1 MPTPRAAAT
10 RMLKVMMAASLLL
23 PIALFS
29 YAAWVAHENIRKNT
43 DERIERELGIL
54 HEQTRN
60 IFQSAAFALNVVDQI
75 TEDMSADAIRAS
87 ERSLHEKLKRIDN
100 TNRFIE
106 SLWILDEKG
115 NALVTGSAYPLP
127 AGSNYSDRDYFYANQ
142 EQDRGVYIG
151 EVFKPRVRIAE
162 PVFSVS
168 RRLHPEK
175 GGFRGVIEASISPA
189 IFQTFFTQLS
199 PPADGYY
206 ALVREDGSF
215 LARYP
220 SLEGR
225 LGGSTRIAEA
235 ARTNSQSG
243 MFTVVSVLDG
253 IERKIGYRKIEDYPV
268 YAMAGIKTSA
278 LFSEWVSTMAAHL
291 IFGIPATALLF
302 AVTGLTLQRTRRLYR
317 ETERRAQAEEALRH
331 SQKME
336 AIGQLT
342 GGVAHDFNNL
352 LTIII
357 GNLDLAQR
365 ALSKGGADTMTR
377 LETFV
382 KNAMQGARRAASL
395 TQRLLAFSRRQP
407 LEPRP
412 VRPDKL
418 VQGMADM
425 LRQSLGETYEI
436 EIVGAAGLWQVEV
449 DPVQLES
456 AILNLA
462 VNARDAM
469 PGGGKLT
476 VETSNTFLDENYARE
491 HSEVTAGQYVQISVT
506 DTGKGMSA
514 ETLDKAFEPFFTTK
528 AAGEGTGLGLSQVYG
543 YAKQSGGHV
552 KIYSEPGEGTTV
564 KIYLPRLTDG
574 ELPAHEI
581 VRENPG
587 DGQGEIILVV
597 EDDEDV
603 RGYVVDILREMNYRV
618 FDAPDAASAVK
629 IAEREEGKI
638 DLLLTDVVLPGN
650 NGRQLAEELQSRYA
664 HIKALFMTGYSRNA
678 IVHQGRLDRGVALIQ
693 KPLTQVSLAAKIRE
707 VLDNEKARQDAG
719 PKKARLT

>member
-1 MPTPRAAAT
+1 
-10 RMLKVMMAASLLL
+10 MLKMMMAASLLL
-23 PIALFS
+23 PVALFC
-29 YAAWVAHENIRKNT
+29 YAAWVAHNNVHRNAE
-43 DERIERELGIL
+43 ERIARELGVL

-60 IFQSAAFALNVVDQI
+60 IFQSAAFALSVVDQI
-75 TEDMSADAIRAS
+75 TEGMSADAIRAN
-87 ERSLHEKLKRIDN
+87 ERSLHEKIKRLDM

-106 SLWILDEKG
+106 SLWIIDDKG
-115 NALVTGSAYPLP
+115 DALATSALYPLP
-127 AGSNYSDRDYFYANQ
+127 PGNNYADRDYFYANR
-142 EQDRGVYIG
+142 EADHGVYIG
-151 EVFKPRVRIAE
+151 EVFKPRVRVGKQ
-162 PVFSVS
+162 VFSVS

-175 GGFRGVIEASISPA
+175 AGFHGVVEASISPA
-189 IFQTFFTQLS
+189 VFQTFFTELS
-199 PPADGYY
+199 PSPANYY
-206 ALVREDGSF
+206 ALVRDDGGF

-220 SLEGR
+220 AREGT
-225 LGGSTRIAEA
+225 LGGSTQIALA
-235 ARTNSQSG
+235 ARTGSASG
-243 MFTVVSVLDG
+243 TFTVVSVLDG
-253 IERKIGYRKIEDYPV
+253 IERQIGYRKIEGYPV
-268 YAMAGIKTSA
+268 YAMAGVTTSA
-278 LFSEWVSTMAAHL
+278 LFSEWVSTMAIHL

-302 AVTGLTLQRTRRLYR
+302 AITGLTLQRTRRLYN
-317 ETERRAQAEEALRH
+317 ETERRAQAEEALRQ

-365 ALSKGGADTMTR
+365 ALSKGGADATAR
-377 LETFV
+377 LETFM

-425 LRQSLGETYEI
+425 LRQSLGEAYEI

-476 VETSNTFLDENYARE
+476 VETNNTFLDENYARA
-491 HSEVTAGQYVQISVT
+491 HTDVTVGQYVQISVT
-506 DTGKGMSA
+506 DTGQGMSR
-514 ETLDKAFEPFFTTK
+514 ETLEKAFEPFFTTK

-564 KIYLPRLTDG
+564 KIYLPRLIGG
-574 ELPAHEI
+574 ELPAHEAPI
-581 VRENPG
+581 EKPR
-587 DGQGEIILVV
+587 DGQNETILVV
-597 EDDEDV
+597 EDDEAV
-603 RGYVVDILREMNYRV
+603 RGYVVEILGDMNYRV
-618 FDAPDAASAVK
+618 FDAPEAASAVK

-638 DLLLTDVVLPGN
+638 DLLLTDVMLPGN
-650 NGRQLAEELQSRYA
+650 NGRQLAEELQARYPN
-664 HIKALFMTGYSRNA
+664 IKVLYMTGYSRNA

-693 KPLTQVSLAAKIRE
+693 KPLTQASLAAKIRE
-707 VLDNEKARQDAG
+707 VLDNVKARQDAG
-719 PKKARLT
+719 PHKTESA

>member
-23 PIALFS
+23 PLALFS
-29 YAAWVAHENIRKNT
+29 YAAWVAHKNIHKNA
-43 DERIERELGIL
+43 DERIERQLGLL

-60 IFQSAAFALNVVDQI
+60 IFQSAAFALSVVEQM
-75 TEDMSADAIRAS
+75 TEDMPTTAIRAN
-87 ERSLHEKLKRIDN
+87 EKNLHEKFKRLDGS
-100 TNRFIE
+100 NRFIE
-106 SLWILDEKG
+106 SLWVIDEKG
-115 NALVTGSAYPLP
+115 NALVSSALYPLP
-127 AGSNYSDRDYFYANQ
+127 AESSYADRDYFYALR
-142 EQDRGVYIG
+142 EQDRGIYIG
-151 EVFKPRVRIAE
+151 EIFKPRVRVAE

-168 RRLHPEK
+168 RRLHPQK
-175 GGFRGVIEASISPA
+175 SGFSGVTEASISPR
-189 IFQTFFTQLS
+189 IFQDFFTQLS
-199 PPADGYY
+199 PGPESYY

-220 SLEGR
+220 ALEGR
-225 LGGSTRIAEA
+225 ISGSTRIAEA
-235 ARTNSQSG
+235 VKNSSERG
-243 MFTVVSVLDG
+243 MFTVTSVLDG
-253 IERKIGYRKIEDYPV
+253 VERRIGYRKIEGYPV
-268 YAMAGIKTSA
+268 YAMAGIKTAS
-278 LFSEWVSTMAAHL
+278 LFSEWVSTMAVHL

-302 AVTGLTLQRTRRLYR
+302 AITGLTLQRTRRLYA
-317 ETERRAQAEEALRH
+317 EAGRRAQAEEALRQ

-352 LTIII
+352 LTIIM

-365 ALSKGGADTMTR
+365 TLSKGGADTLVR
-377 LETFV
+377 LETLV

-418 VQGMADM
+418 VQGMAD
-425 LRQSLGETYEI
+425 LFRQSLGENYEI
-436 EIVGAAGLWQVEV
+436 EIVGAGGLWQVEV

-469 PGGGKLT
+469 PDGGKLT

-491 HSEVTAGQYVQISVT
+491 HSDVNAGQYVEIAVT
-506 DTGKGMSA
+506 DTGYGMNL
-514 ETLDKAFEPFFTTK
+514 ETLEKAFEPFFTTK

-552 KIYSEPGEGTTV
+552 KIYTEPGEGTTV
-564 KIYLPRLTDG
+564 KIYLPRLLDSERPVSEVAREAPG
-574 ELPAHEI
+574 E
-581 VRENPG
+581 
-587 DGQGEIILVV
+587 GQGEIVLVV
-597 EDDEDV
+597 EDDESV
-603 RGYVVDILREMNYRV
+603 RGYVVDILRDMNYRV
-618 FDAPDAASAVK
+618 FDAADGASAVK
-629 IAEREEGKI
+629 IAEREGGKI
-638 DLLLTDVVLPGN
+638 DLLLTDVVLSGG
-650 NGRQLAEELQSRYA
+650 NGRQLADELHARYP
-664 HIKALFMTGYSRNA
+664 HIKVLFMTGYSRNA

-693 KPLTQVSLAAKIRE
+693 KPLTQASLAAKIRE
-707 VLDNEKARQDAG
+707 VLNQTARPEAG
-719 PKKARLT
+719 PDAAVQP

>member
-1 MPTPRAAAT
+1 
-10 RMLKVMMAASLLL
+10 
-23 PIALFS
+23 
-29 YAAWVAHENIRKNT
+29 
-43 DERIERELGIL
+43 
-54 HEQTRN
+54 
-60 IFQSAAFALNVVDQI
+60 
-75 TEDMSADAIRAS
+75 
-87 ERSLHEKLKRIDN
+87 
-100 TNRFIE
+100 
-106 SLWILDEKG
+106 
-115 NALVTGSAYPLP
+115 
-127 AGSNYSDRDYFYANQ
+127 
-142 EQDRGVYIG
+142 
-151 EVFKPRVRIAE
+151 
-162 PVFSVS
+162 
-168 RRLHPEK
+168 
-175 GGFRGVIEASISPA
+175 
-189 IFQTFFTQLS
+189 
-199 PPADGYY
+199 
-206 ALVREDGSF
+206 
-215 LARYP
+215 
-220 SLEGR
+220 
-225 LGGSTRIAEA
+225 
-235 ARTNSQSG
+235 

-664 HIKALFMTGYSRNA
+664 HIKSLFMTGYSRNA
-678 IVHQGRLDRGVALIQ
+678 IVHQGRLDRRVALNQ